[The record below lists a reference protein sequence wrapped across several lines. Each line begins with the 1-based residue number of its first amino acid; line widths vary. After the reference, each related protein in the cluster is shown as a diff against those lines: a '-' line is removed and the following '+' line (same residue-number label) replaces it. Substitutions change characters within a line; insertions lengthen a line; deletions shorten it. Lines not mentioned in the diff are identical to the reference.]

1 MYSLLL
7 ITLLLLVTDIKGDY
21 DDYYEGDDEQYI
33 YDEYEYVPDDQAYEE
48 HQASSRV
55 AQVPEFAVPGDE
67 LVSVDLGNTARLICD
82 VDQLGSN
89 MILWKRVQRVEEGFT
104 QTFLIAL
111 DDKIIFKDRQIMVEM
126 SADRYSSS
134 LILPLILQ
142 SDTGEYIC
150 EVPTSP
156 PIQKIFRVE
165 IKSAALVHILDLP
178 SSRAITLREG
188 DPLSLHCQGEGDP
201 VPRVYWSREN
211 SRLPQNLKRIQ
222 SNRLEYDS
230 VTRQH
235 SGQYTCTGD
244 NGFGQPYTQS
254 VLVNVEHSPEVLLA
268 ELKEQNSNYELHC
281 IVSGYPVP
289 SMTWSSPQGQIPQSS
304 VALVREGRD
313 FILQIPVDSAK
324 IFDEYRC
331 TAENSEG
338 AATAAIRITGR
349 GNQEQTQESS
359 GKDDPEKQVRKSPD
373 PTASPAEISAQSRI
387 CGSFVIVSLLSI
399 LNHHTV

>member
-1 MYSLLL
+1 MYSLRIITVLLL
-7 ITLLLLVTDIKGDY
+7 ITNIKGDY
-21 DDYYEGDDEQYI
+21 DDYYEGDDIYI
-33 YDEYEYVPDDQAYEE
+33 YDEYEYIPDDQAYEE
-48 HQASSRV
+48 HQESST
-55 AQVPEFAVPGDE
+55 ATQAPEFVVPGDE

-89 MILWKRVQRVEEGFT
+89 MILWKRVQGT
-104 QTFLIAL
+104 QETLIAL

-126 SADRYSSS
+126 SDDRYSSS

-165 IKSAALVHILDLP
+165 IKSAALVHILNLP
-178 SSRAITLREG
+178 ASREITLREG
-188 DPLSLHCQGEGDP
+188 DPLALHCQGEGDP
-201 VPRVYWSREN
+201 APRVYWSREN

-235 SGQYTCTGD
+235 AGLYTCTGD

-254 VLVNVEHSPEVLLA
+254 VLVNVEHSPKVLLA

-289 SMTWSSPQGQIPQSS
+289 SMAWSSPQGQIPKSS
-304 VALVREGRD
+304 EALVREGRN
-313 FILQIPVDSAK
+313 FILQIPMDSAK

-349 GNQEQTQESS
+349 ENREHKKESS
-359 GKDDPEKQVRKSPD
+359 GIDDPVEQQRKSPE
-373 PTASPAEISAQSRI
+373 PTVSPSESSAQSRI
-387 CGSFVIVSLLSI
+387 CGSFLIVSLLSI